1 MSLTQ
6 SERDEL
12 NAMPERE
19 YVEMELK
26 YAEERVAYW
35 ENQLKDL

>member
-6 SERDEL
+6 RERDEL

-19 YVEMELK
+19 YVEMELE
-26 YAEERVAYW
+26 YAKDRVAYW